1 METKGQLK
9 FPSPLQGEGQGGVE
23 RCRSTTRVKKGDLS
37 SRSLRKK
44 LRSRMTPAEEKLWYR
59 LRGKRFEGFKFRRQ
73 HGIGPYIVDYYCP
86 ERSLVI
92 EIDGDVHAY
101 EKQIKKDFL
110 REKYLK
116 KRGLQVVRYTNQE
129 VLKNLEGV
137 LENLYA
143 RLVFSRSTSP

>member
-1 METKGQLK
+1 
-9 FPSPLQGEGQGGVE
+9 
-23 RCRSTTRVKKGDLS
+23 
-37 SRSLRKK
+37 
-44 LRSRMTPAEEKLWYR
+44 MTPAEEKLWYR